1 MKLKSFMSVDIEP
14 DMNEQHKN
22 VNEQNTT
29 YIIVFETNMYVQYIC
44 THPFDFINLTI

>member
-29 YIIVFETNMYVQYIC
+29 YIIVFETNMYDSTYAIC
-44 THPFDFINLTI
+44 MHPFEFIL